1 MVECGPELEKERMDT
16 HLTESCFR
24 KMGGAYAALFTPYDA
39 KGRVNPEMIEKV
51 IDYGLANGLN
61 GFYLTGTTGEWWLLS
76 LEERKFVMEAAVRA
90 AKGRC
95 RLIAHVGANRTDD
108 AVALARHAA
117 KVGIDWISS
126 ITPQLYRTSFDAA
139 FYHYKTITAATD
151 LPFLVYSMGS
161 ALVPDRDVRLFDLP
175 NVKGIKYTG
184 RDYFAAQC
192 LKRRIGKETIWFAG
206 CDEQLLCGLAFGNV
220 FSGGIGTTYN
230 IIPRHFADI
239 YRLAEKGDFRA
250 AAKVQDEA
258 NRVVE
263 LMIESDNWSYRKAMM
278 KFIGLDCGWFRRPFE
293 PLTAAQYRAYAR
305 RFAALGVVRENQA
318 D

>member
-1 MVECGPELEKERMDT
+1 MDT
-16 HLTESCFR
+16 HLTERCFR
-24 KMGGAYAALFTPYDA
+24 KMDGAFAALFTPYDA
-39 KGRVNPEMIEKV
+39 KGRVNTEMIEQV
-51 IDYGLANGLN
+51 IDYGLANGLA

-76 LEERKFVMEAAVRA
+76 LEERKLVMDAAVRA

-108 AVALARHAA
+108 SVALARHAA
-117 KVGIDWISS
+117 KAGIDWISS
-126 ITPQLYRTSFDAA
+126 IAPQIYRTSFEAA
-139 FYHYKTITAATD
+139 CYHYRTITAATD
-151 LPFLVYSMGS
+151 LPFLVYSMGA
-161 ALVPDRDVRLFDLP
+161 ALVPERDARLFDIP
-175 NVKGIKYTG
+175 NVKGMKYTG

-192 LKRRIGKETIWFAG
+192 LKRRLGKETVWFAG
-206 CDEQLLCGLAFGNV
+206 CDEQLLCGLALGNV

-230 IIPRHFADI
+230 VIPRQFADI
-239 YRLAEKGDFRA
+239 CRLAAKGDFRA

-293 PLTAAQYRAYAR
+293 PLTAAQYRAFAR

-318 D
+318 VRGSCR

>member
-1 MVECGPELEKERMDT
+1 MDT

-39 KGRVNPEMIEKV
+39 QGRVNPEMIAKI

-76 LEERKFVMEAAVRA
+76 LEERKLVMEAAVRA
-90 AKGRC
+90 TRGRC
-95 RLIAHVGANRTDD
+95 KLIAHVGANRTDD
-108 AVALARHAA
+108 AVVLARHAA

-139 FYHYKTITAATD
+139 FYHYKAIAAATD

-161 ALVPDRDVRLFDLP
+161 ALVPERDVRLFDLP

-192 LKRRIGKETIWFAG
+192 LKRRLGKETIWFAG
-206 CDEQLLCGLAFGNV
+206 CDEQLLCGLALGNV

-239 YRLAEKGDFRA
+239 CRLAAKGDFRA

-293 PLTAAQYRAYAR
+293 PLIAAQYRAYAR
-305 RFAALGVVRENQA
+305 RFAALGVVKANQA
-318 D
+318 A

>member
-1 MVECGPELEKERMDT
+1 MDT

-39 KGRVNPEMIEKV
+39 QGRVNPEMIAKV
-51 IDYGLANGLN
+51 TDYGLANGLN

-90 AKGRC
+90 ARGRC
-95 RLIAHVGANRTDD
+95 KLIAHVGANRTDD
-108 AVALARHAA
+108 AVVLARHAA

-139 FYHYKTITAATD
+139 FYHYKTIAAATD

-161 ALVPDRDVRLFDLP
+161 ALVPERDVRLFDLP

-192 LKRRIGKETIWFAG
+192 LKRRLDKETIWFAG
-206 CDEQLLCGLAFGNV
+206 CDEQLLCGLALGNV

-239 YRLAEKGDFRA
+239 CRLAAKGDFRA

-305 RFAALGVVRENQA
+305 RFAALGVVKANQA
-318 D
+318 A

>member
-1 MVECGPELEKERMDT
+1 MDT

-39 KGRVNPEMIEKV
+39 QGRVNPEMIAKI

-76 LEERKFVMEAAVRA
+76 LEERKLVMESAVRA
-90 AKGRC
+90 ARGRC
-95 RLIAHVGANRTDD
+95 KLIAHVGANRTDD
-108 AVALARHAA
+108 AVVLARHAA

-139 FYHYKTITAATD
+139 YYHYKTIAAATD

-161 ALVPDRDVRLFDLP
+161 ALVPERDVRLFDLP

-192 LKRRIGKETIWFAG
+192 LKRRLGKETIWFAG
-206 CDEQLLCGLAFGNV
+206 CDEQLLCGLALGNV

-239 YRLAEKGDFRA
+239 CRLAAKGDFRA

-305 RFAALGVVRENQA
+305 RFAALGVVKAN
-318 D
+318 